1 MITLGRE
8 SVRNPNNLL
17 NNGDTSDQW
26 LNSCMV
32 KFVKRERIELYKS
45 SLDSSWMVNVDS
57 SSLISSSMV
66 ENGKRTAT
74 LG

>member
-45 SLDSSWMVNVDS
+45 SLDSWMVNVDS
-57 SSLISSSMV
+57 FSLISSSMV